1 MSQSNRNL
9 IIAVAVIAI
18 VAVGAVAFVLLQPPP
33 IEEETRYAFLLPG
46 SITDSG
52 WNAQMYLSAQK
63 AEELLPISVTIAY
76 GLGQTGVLSTYQEYA
91 EAGYDVV
98 WGHTIQYVDPANQVA
113 GDYPDTWF
121 PGSEFY
127 YRNYANVISMRSIMH
142 EGSYICGM
150 MAGALTNS
158 GKVGYIGGF
167 AYGTLIAYSNAYYL
181 GANLTWSA
189 RTGTPVNISVIWGGV
204 WDDVDKG
211 REAGEAL
218 LSAGVDAVLGR
229 GNGLT
234 LGVIQALAAQNDT
247 YMFGDIADQRALASD
262 TIVASNVVNLTVTI
276 LLFDEMR
283 VAGTLSNATT
293 YVYGMEYD
301 ENIVVRNPLFTDA
314 MLNANLANT
323 TAWIDEVIA
332 SIKANT
338 TEIYFNTTAIY

>member
-1 MSQSNRNL
+1 MAQSNRNL

-18 VAVGAVAFVLLQPPP
+18 VAIAAVAFVFLQPPP
-33 IEEETRYAFLLPG
+33 AQTETRYAFLLPG

-63 AEELLPISVTIAY
+63 AEDILPIKVTIAY

-91 EAGYDVV
+91 DDGYDVI

-113 GDYPDTWF
+113 GDYPTIWF

-167 AYGTLIAYSNAYYL
+167 AYGTLIAYSNAYLL
-181 GANLTWSA
+181 GANLTYFA
-189 RTGTPVNISVIWGGV
+189 RTGNPVNFSVIWGGV

-211 REAGEAL
+211 REAGNAM
-218 LSAGVDAVLGR
+218 LSAGVDAILGR
-229 GNGLT
+229 GDGLT
-234 LGVIQALAAQNDT
+234 LGAIQALSAVNNT
-247 YMFGDIADQRALASD
+247 YMFGDVADQSALASH
-262 TIVASNVVNLTVTI
+262 TIVASNVINFTVTI
-276 LLFDEMR
+276 LKFDEMR
-283 VAGTLSNATT
+283 LAGTLSNDTT
-293 YVYGMEYD
+293 YTYGMRYD
-301 ENIVVRNPLFTDA
+301 ENIVIRNPYFTDA

-323 TAWIDEVIA
+323 TAWIA
-332 SIKANT
+332 SVVAAIKANT
-338 TEIYFNTTAIY
+338 TEILFQETPIY

>member
-18 VAVGAVAFVLLQPPP
+18 VAVGAVAFVLLQPPAA
-33 IEEETRYAFLLPG
+33 EEETRYAFLLPG

-91 EAGYDVV
+91 EAGFDVV